1 MSRRLRAVPVLLALL
16 LMPVIPAPPV
26 AADVQNLNYGVRE
39 LEVTAEGPDANAAL
53 QNCEISA
60 LEQAL
65 QELIQTA
72 AEKDKYQARR
82 DSLLARRA
90 EFVKRLQI
98 VGKGTTADG
107 GRFYRIR
114 FAVDLGK
121 LRAELVAAGVILSQQ
136 ELKEQLNYPTIAAYY
151 NDPREQSPYALWAV
165 ERLNNYLLAHEFKVI
180 DAKVWQS
187 LAAEDELLLQSQGS
201 GQRLAQAMAQKARA
215 EIFLSVQI
223 EPQIVGRSGEFTYV
237 QTPVQIKAYE
247 ASSGEPFI
255 TKVYQRLNR
264 QGEPEALAIR
274 GNVDVTAK
282 AVIEEAV
289 AGAMPLVLADL
300 TRHWKENLARG
311 SQFRLRFAGFDAA
324 QRSALEALLRS
335 RTTELKTA
343 ADGSYLVRYSGQLVS
358 LTDAVEEWFED
369 TYQQSLKTRFDLGQ
383 AEFSR

>member
-1 MSRRLRAVPVLLALL
+1 MSRRLRAVPVLLG
-16 LMPVIPAPPV
+16 LMLTPVVPLAPAM
-26 AADVQNLNYGVRE
+26 ADVKNLNYGVRE
-39 LEVTAEGPDANAAL
+39 LEVTAEGADANAAL
-53 QNCEISA
+53 QNCEIMA

-65 QELIQTA
+65 QELIQTP
-72 AEKDKYQARR
+72 AEKEKYQARR
-82 DSLLARRA
+82 AGLVARRA

-114 FAVDLGK
+114 FAVDLAK
-121 LRAELVAAGVILSQQ
+121 LRAELVSAGVILSQQ
-136 ELKEQLNYPTIAAYY
+136 ELKEQLNHPTIAAYY

-165 ERLNNYLLAHEFKVI
+165 ERLNNYLLAHQFKVI

-223 EPQIVGRSGEFTYV
+223 EPKIVGRSGEFTYV
-237 QTPVQIKAYE
+237 QTPVQINAYE

-311 SQFRLRFAGFDAA
+311 SQYRLRFEGFDAA
-324 QRSALEALLRS
+324 QRSALEALLRA
-335 RTTELKTA
+335 RTRELKTA
-343 ADGSYLVRYSGQLVS
+343 ADGSYLVRTSGQLAD
-358 LTDAVEEWFED
+358 LTDAIEEWFEE
-369 TYQQSLKTRFDLGQ
+369 TYKHSLKTRFDLGQ
-383 AEFSR
+383 AAFSR

>member
-1 MSRRLRAVPVLLALL
+1 MRRRLRAVPVLLGLMLL
-16 LMPVIPAPPV
+16 PLAPLPPV
-26 AADVQNLNYGVRE
+26 RADVQNLNYGVRE
-39 LEVTAEGPDANAAL
+39 LEVTAEGTDANAAL
-53 QNCEISA
+53 QNCEIMA

-82 DSLLARRA
+82 EGLLARRA
-90 EFVKRLQI
+90 EFVKRLNI
-98 VGKGTTADG
+98 VGKGTTASG

-121 LRAELVAAGVILSQQ
+121 LRAELVSAGVILSQQ
-136 ELKEQLNYPTIAAYY
+136 ELKEQLKYPTIAAYY

-165 ERLNNYLLAHEFKVI
+165 ERLNNYLLAEEFKVI
-180 DAKVWQS
+180 DAKVWQN
-187 LAAEDELLLQSQGS
+187 LATEDDLLVQSQGS

-223 EPQIVGRSGEFTYV
+223 DPRIVGRSGEFTYV
-237 QTPVQIKAYE
+237 QTPVQIRAYE

-300 TRHWKENLARG
+300 TRHWKENLAQG
-311 SQFRLRFAGFDAA
+311 HQYRLRFNGLDAG
-324 QRSALEALLRS
+324 QRSALEALLRGRS
-335 RTTELKTA
+335 RALKTA
-343 ADGSYLVRYSGQLVS
+343 DDGSYLVRTSSQLVE
-358 LTDAVEEWFED
+358 LTDAIEEWFED
-369 TYQQSLKTRFDLGQ
+369 TYKHSLKTRFDLGQ